1 MVSGAFKYFSF
12 LGYFW
17 YRKQG
22 LKSKFSCQKISQT
35 WQNIGRKSL
44 KIESGKE
51 LAKIAAFSR
60 VSYNPTSMILEVSG
74 LGKQMRKKTSDIGF
88 DGVRSSTLLPDRTIR
103 PIPTRYFW
111 EGGLV
116 GIQSVGGF

>member
-1 MVSGAFKYFSF
+1 MVSGAFKYLSF
-12 LGYFW
+12 LGCFC

-22 LKSKFSCQKISQT
+22 LKSKFLNEKIGQT

-60 VSYNPTSMILEVSG
+60 VSYNPTSMILEV
-74 LGKQMRKKTSDIGF
+74 
-88 DGVRSSTLLPDRTIR
+88 
-103 PIPTRYFW
+103 
-111 EGGLV
+111 
-116 GIQSVGGF
+116 